1 MNLLIIEDQPDFIE
15 LMRGACKKYGV
26 SLTTPTDVRLD
37 DGFSDQ
43 EEIEAQLEKRLRLV
57 VENQKIDLG
66 LLDSD
71 LSRLP
76 GLRTQTEFRQAF
88 QRIGVPVCRYRK
100 RQTVTPL
107 ALLAFMHRLASD
119 GASAVMVPG
128 ELAQSD
134 EASADNLVIWLK
146 QISEGFREIEREL
159 EKHKAILDSSPGPA
173 GVLAHILGLPS
184 LATDLLGYTA
194 QNFYF
199 FGPAATSEKTEASRK
214 KFSTQLG
221 YWLFNYILAF
231 PGPLLNRPSAA
242 AYLNITAKDI
252 ERGDVEK
259 AIAAAQYKGPFGG
272 TGPFYWRERLDDLLE
287 GARGDIALVKGIA
300 GEELA
305 RVAEGPMG
313 LAYYCLLSREPIKAE
328 DAASNPDWIPSGA
341 QLARIKQEDLDQLGP
356 MLNI

>member
-1 MNLLIIEDQPDFIE
+1 VNLLIIEDEPSFIE
-15 LMRGACKKYGV
+15 LIREACGKHQV
-26 SLTTPTDVRLD
+26 NLTTPTDVELD
-37 DGFSDQ
+37 ASFGEQ
-43 EEIEAQLEKRLRLV
+43 GEIETQLEKRLRSIV
-57 VENQKIDLG
+57 KDRKIDLV

-100 RQTVTPL
+100 KQTETAL
-107 ALLAFMHRLASD
+107 ALLTFMHRLASD
-119 GASAVMVPG
+119 GASAIMVPW
-128 ELAQSD
+128 ELAQTD
-134 EASADNLVIWLK
+134 EASAYSLVIWLLH
-146 QISEGFREIEREL
+146 ISEGFKEL
-159 EKHKAILDSSPGPA
+159 ESELEAHKAILDNSPGPA
-173 GVLAHILGLPS
+173 GVLAHILGHPS

-199 FGPAATSEKTEASRK
+199 FGPAATSDKTEASRK
-214 KFSTQLG
+214 KFATQLG

-242 AYLNITAKDI
+242 AYLNITAAGIARD
-252 ERGDVEK
+252 DVGK
-259 AIAAAQYKGPFGG
+259 AIAAAQYNGPFGG
-272 TGPFYWRERLDDLLE
+272 TGPYYWREGLDDILE
-287 GARGDIALVKGIA
+287 GAQGDIALVEGVA
-300 GEELA
+300 GGELV

-341 QLARIKQEDLDQLGP
+341 QLSRIKQEDLDQLGP